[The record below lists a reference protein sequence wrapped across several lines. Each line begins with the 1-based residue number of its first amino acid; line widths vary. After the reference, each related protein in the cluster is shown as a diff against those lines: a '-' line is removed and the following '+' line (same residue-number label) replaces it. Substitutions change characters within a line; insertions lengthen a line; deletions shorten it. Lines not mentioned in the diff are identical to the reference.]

1 MVNAA
6 FDSATCHSVKHA
18 HWYAHVNGVQAPQQM
33 RHWLTDTMSLTQKLS
48 ERCSAFRVQRL
59 MQGNALIL
67 SDEQDLIKL
76 RRRCMVQQREVFL
89 LCDEMPV
96 VYAHT
101 VVPLTATASDWPFF
115 NSLGNR
121 SLGTTL
127 FGDPCVQRGTLQ
139 YARLAAGHP
148 LVLRAGAALQASLSA
163 PLFARRCL
171 YQRNRGLLLVTELF
185 LPGIKGV
192 RELKC
197 R

>member
-1 MVNAA
+1 MANAA
-6 FDSATCHSVKHA
+6 CGLSKHA
-18 HWYAHVNGVQAPQQM
+18 QWHAQVNGVQVPQQIQ
-33 RHWLTDTMSLTQKLS
+33 HWLTDTMSLTQKLT

-67 SDEQDLIKL
+67 SDEQNLLAL
-76 RRRCMVQQREVFL
+76 RRRTKVQQRDVLL

-127 FGDPCVQRGTLQ
+127 FGDPSVQRGRLE
-139 YARLAAGHP
+139 YARLGVRHP
-148 LVLRAGAALQASLSA
+148 LILRASAALQVTLST

-171 YQRNRGLLLVTELF
+171 YQRNRGLLLVTEVF
-185 LPGIKGV
+185 LPSIKEV
-192 RELKC
+192 R
-197 R
+197 

>member
-1 MVNAA
+1 MVRPA
-6 FDSATCHSVKHA
+6 CRYSVKHA
-18 HWYAHVNGVQAPQQM
+18 QWHAQVNGVQAPQQM
-33 RHWLTDTMSLTQKLS
+33 RHWLTDTMSLTQKLT

-67 SDEQDLIKL
+67 SDEQNLMAM
-76 RRRCMVQQREVFL
+76 RRRSMVQQREVFL

-101 VVPLTATASDWPFF
+101 VVPLAATASDWPFF
-115 NSLGNR
+115 NSLGDR
-121 SLGTTL
+121 SLGSTL
-127 FGDPCVQRGTLQ
+127 FGDPCVQRGRLQ
-139 YARLAAGHP
+139 FARLGARHP
-148 LVLRAGAALQASLSA
+148 LVLRASAALRMSLST

-185 LPGIKGV
+185 LPGIK
-192 RELKC
+192 EL